1 MITLDALLV
10 RQKAE
15 INAAIARQDSIPSL
29 EAMIHRH
36 AAERSYPS
44 TTLPPQRNHDPSRE
58 VCCSMFCLH
67 PSKAQ
72 CSCASTHPMSAPEPS
87 FGLHAETWP

>member
-1 MITLDALLV
+1 LI

-36 AAERSYPS
+36 AAERS
-44 TTLPPQRNHDPSRE
+44 
-58 VCCSMFCLH
+58 H
-67 PSKAQ
+67 P
-72 CSCASTHPMSAPEPS
+72 
-87 FGLHAETWP
+87 

>member
-44 TTLPPQRNHDPSRE
+44 TTLPPQRNHDPAVKYAAACF
-58 VCCSMFCLH
+58 VCIH
-67 PSKAQ
+67 PR
-72 CSCASTHPMSAPEPS
+72 PNAPALQPI
-87 FGLHAETWP
+87 P